1 MKITVIG
8 AVVAIV
14 GALLV
19 LALVAHAVEHGTK
32 GRGKSDDQPYRPA

>member
-19 LALVAHAVEHGTK
+19 LALVMYALEGETK
-32 GRGKSDDQPYRPA
+32 GTGKN